1 MFKILAYCFFTLF
14 FQEDMNLSEEKKTP
28 LRDKDL
34 NTKRE
39 MVTQYIFTASKAV
52 SFSSQDCF
60 DFYLTCFNVN
70 VFIGAVKITSS
81 HHLAKLFLC
90 IQSKYFLRG
99 QKVLIAFDLMCI
111 ISQVLEI
118 ALPLTPL
125 NFKLGK

>member
-1 MFKILAYCFFTLF
+1 MFKILALWFFTLF
-14 FQEDMNLSEEKKTP
+14 LQEDMNLNEEKKTP
-28 LRDKDL
+28 LREKDL

-60 DFYLTCFNVN
+60 DFCYLTLFNVN
-70 VFIGAVKITSS
+70 VFIGAVKITYS

-99 QKVLIAFDLMCI
+99 
-111 ISQVLEI
+111 
-118 ALPLTPL
+118 
-125 NFKLGK
+125 

>member
-1 MFKILAYCFFTLF
+1 
-14 FQEDMNLSEEKKTP
+14 MNLNEEKKTP

-39 MVTQYIFTASKAV
+39 MVTQYIFAASKAV

-60 DFYLTCFNVN
+60 DFCYLTLFNVN
-70 VFIGAVKITSS
+70 VFIGAAKITYS

-99 QKVLIAFDLMCI
+99 
-111 ISQVLEI
+111 
-118 ALPLTPL
+118 
-125 NFKLGK
+125 